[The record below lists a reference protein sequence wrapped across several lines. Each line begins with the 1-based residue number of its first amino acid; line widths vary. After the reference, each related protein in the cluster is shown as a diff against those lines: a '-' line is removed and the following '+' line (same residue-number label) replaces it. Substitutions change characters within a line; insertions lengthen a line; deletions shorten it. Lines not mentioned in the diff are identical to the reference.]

1 MMFAPLGEPATL
13 AVEILEEYR
22 HAHGDVPHGEAATAL
37 VRITA
42 DPVRNIHMDDEN
54 GGFLATRLGKLR
66 HISYIYQTLAQRFFR
81 NVAMR
86 GLDAQIS
93 LQKGKDVRV
102 VILDGL
108 SA

>member
-22 HAHGDVPHGEAATAL
+22 HAHGDVLHGEAATVL
-37 VRITA
+37 VRVTA
-42 DPVRNIHMDDEN
+42 NTVRNIHMDDEN
-54 GGFLATRLGKLR
+54 GGFMATRLGKLR
-66 HISYIYQTLAQRFFR
+66 HISDIDQTLPQRFFR

-86 GLDAQIS
+86 GRKFQIS
-93 LQKGKDVRV
+93 AKKGKDVRV